1 MLGQS
6 GFFLSCR
13 VRGLSKNLNPSITY
27 IWTKNNGTQT
37 QMQVGTDPNHLH
49 FSPLKLSD
57 AGQYSCQA
65 TVISPYLDL
74 NNITVIDFHNV
85 TCLLRESKV

>member
-1 MLGQS
+1 MLGQN
-6 GFFLSCR
+6 GFILSCS

-37 QMQVGTDPNHLH
+37 QIQVGTDPNHLY

-74 NNITVIDFHNV
+74 NNITDIDFHNV
-85 TCLLRESKV
+85 TCLLSESKI